1 MTDFVAARRK
11 KDGAGFFRRAV
22 CTLALGSMLYG
33 CADVDVPG
41 ARPVDIPA
49 PTSADTRKRAVNE
62 KPDSVVYLPLG
73 EDVLQPRTMSDDALP
88 KDQVGPLELRG
99 ETLGG
104 ALQLIL
110 SDYDIPLAFQSDQ
123 GLTRTVTVA
132 NLHGP
137 LDRVVEHVCG
147 LADLYCAYEGGM
159 LTVKDTQTF
168 TVSIPPVMTGDSDII
183 DAVATGLAAITGT
196 QPIVDK
202 GTRTIVYTATHR
214 TAEMAE
220 RYFQR
225 MRSNTALIIFET
237 YIWEVSLNAQNST
250 GIDWQHIQDIG
261 KFKTGISF
269 SGGASAD
276 LTPISI
282 GLPTTENISFGTNDV
297 LQFISDYGAVK
308 TISQPQIAVLSGA
321 KASLRVADTV
331 NYVSSLERTVD
342 NGEVSVSTQTD
353 SVDTGFTMT
362 IASAWDN
369 ATVYGTIEINLQ
381 EFRGFQDFDA
391 DGTTLQLPE
400 TTERELKTQVRIR
413 PGDSLLIGGLV
424 RENDSYGTNGPG
436 FMKPILATSRDVAA
450 RNVELVFLLRPRIVA
465 YTTRENGVREKA
477 PEGTSGRGKSL
488 SSLYKPGSAG
498 SLAAAAGDK
507 ASAMSLTVPG
517 SSDAQISSEP
527 PSASAPAVRSPAAPS
542 PAVPSMPAVPVT
554 SVASTTETE
563 DLHPENI
570 EPAAGAMPPSSALP
584 PPPVSLSASSEES
597 AETDSLPL
605 LPLPPEAEVVEPA
618 VPAVRPANLM
628 TRPSAPVP
636 ETPDASA
643 EKEAPVLQPV
653 AVVAA
658 EGSGTVPVLSGPV
671 SLTRSPVAPL
681 PSSNALVPPPAP
693 PGGYDYAPEYKKYY
707 PDIDSMN
714 PYMKKVTEP

>member
-1 MTDFVAARRK
+1 MMLSVGARRK
-11 KDGAGFFRRAV
+11 RDGPGFFRRAV
-22 CTLALGSMLYG
+22 CVLMLGGMLHG
-33 CADVDVPG
+33 CADANVPG
-41 ARPVDIPA
+41 ARPIDIPA

-73 EDVLQPRTMSDDALP
+73 EDVLQPRTLSNDALP

-110 SDYDIPLAFQSDQ
+110 ADYDIPLAFQSNE

-137 LDRVVEHVCG
+137 MDKVIEHVCG

-168 TVSIPPVMTGDSDII
+168 TVSIPPVTSGDSDII
-183 DAVATGLAAITGT
+183 DAVATGLAAITST

-250 GIDWQHIQDIG
+250 GIDWSHIQDIG

-269 SGGASAD
+269 SGAATAE

-282 GLPTTENISFGTNDV
+282 GLPTMGNVDFGANNI
-297 LQFISDYGAVK
+297 LEFISDYGAVK

-381 EFRGFQDFDA
+381 EFRGFKDFDA

-413 PGDSLLIGGLV
+413 PGDSLLIAGLV
-424 RENDSYGTNGPG
+424 RENDSYSTNGPG

-465 YTTRENGVREKA
+465 YTTKDTGA
-477 PEGTSGRGKSL
+477 PAQVPGSSSEGGRSF
-488 SSLYKPGSAG
+488 SSLYKAGRAGNSVSAADG
-498 SLAAAAGDK
+498 KTAAL
-507 ASAMSLTVPG
+507 SLTAPE
-517 SSDAQISSEP
+517 SSDAQVSSDP
-527 PSASAPAVRSPAAPS
+527 APVPAVQSPAA
-542 PAVPSMPAVPVT
+542 PSMPAVPVRA
-554 SVASTTETE
+554 VASSAEIE
-563 DLHPENI
+563 EFHPEAI
-570 EPAAGAMPPSSALP
+570 EPAAGAMPPSSALLP
-584 PPPVSLSASSEES
+584 PPEPLSASSEES
-597 AETDSLPL
+597 AGVTEMAPPL
-605 LPLPPEAEVVEPA
+605 LPLPPGDDAMESSAPA
-618 VPAVRPANLM
+618 IHPANLM
-628 TRPSAPVP
+628 TRPSAPSP
-636 ETPDASA
+636 EISSG
-643 EKEAPVLQPV
+643 KEVPVLTPV
-653 AVVAA
+653 AESAA
-658 EGSGTVPVLSGPV
+658 EVSGAAPVLSGPV
-671 SLTRSPVAPL
+671 SLTRAPVAPL
-681 PSSNALVPPPAP
+681 PSSNTLIPPAP
-693 PGGYDYAPEYKKYY
+693 VSPGGYDYAPEYKKYY

-714 PYMKKVTEP
+714 PYMKKVTGP